1 MGIFDR
7 LFGSGGGDD
16 GNDPPGETAKDH
28 IENPEES
35 DILLDPELLEGK
47 VNVDRRAE
55 IIDTHYDDVTTD
67 DARFIAETVKEYVE
81 SYDLRK
87 HDARSRIEERTGLDH
102 ERAVEI
108 LWTERS
114 SVQKCDDVRG
124 KRDIDIPMSY
134 TWTVGDEPCSPIC
147 ADVEE
152 ATTGRDDPV
161 SLGELQELLRE
172 KAEEY
177 ADEGGTPER
186 MDHWVPHHKCK
197 AVLQSQVQ

>member
-28 IENPEES
+28 IENPAES

-55 IIDTHYDDVTTD
+55 IIDTHYDDVSTD

-87 HDARSRIEERTGLDH
+87 GDARSRIEERTGLD
-102 ERAVEI
+102 RDRVVEI

-114 SVQKCDDVRG
+114 SVQNCDKVRSWQ
-124 KRDIDIPMSY
+124 DAETPMMFV
-134 TWTVGDEPCSPIC
+134 WKLGDECSQIC

-152 ATTGRDDPV
+152 ATAGRDEPIP
-161 SLGELQELLRE
+161 LGELQELLRE

-197 AVLQSQVQ
+197 ALLQMKV